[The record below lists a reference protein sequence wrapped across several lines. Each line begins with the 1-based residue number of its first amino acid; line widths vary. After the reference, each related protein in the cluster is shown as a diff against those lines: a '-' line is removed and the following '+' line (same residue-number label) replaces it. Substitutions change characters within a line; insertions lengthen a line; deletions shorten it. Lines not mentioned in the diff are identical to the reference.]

1 MIFTGEYRF
10 SQSAQ
15 RIWEALND
23 PAVLLRTIPGCESV
37 EQVSETE
44 FAAAVKISIGPM
56 KLRFRGMIRLSD
68 LDPPWRYTI
77 ACEGNGGLSGVAK
90 GQAQVT
96 MSPDPGHGTVLRYKA
111 EAALGGMVATLAQKL
126 LTGTA
131 SRLADEFFAHFA
143 AQIPEEAY
151 EGPASETSLTAR
163 ERIQQI
169 EAKALRKPESQ
180 ERSESPAEPKQTQRA
195 ATHQPGLHPVVW
207 SAGLT
212 AITAIVLAL
221 FAR

>member
-1 MIFTGEYRF
+1 MMFTGEYRF

-44 FAAAVKISIGPM
+44 FAAAVKISIGPL
-56 KLRFRGMIRLSD
+56 KLRFRGTIHLSD
-68 LDPPWRYTI
+68 LDPPWHYTI

-90 GQAQVT
+90 GQAKVT
-96 MSPDPGHGTVLRYKA
+96 MSPDPGHGTVLRYQA
-111 EAALGGMVATLAQKL
+111 EAALRGMVATLAQKL
-126 LTGTA
+126 LVGTA
-131 SRLADEFFAHFA
+131 SKLADEFFAHFA
-143 AQIPEEAY
+143 AQIPEEARQ
-151 EGPASETSLTAR
+151 EPAVPHITEDR
-163 ERIQQI
+163 N
-169 EAKALRKPESQ
+169 P
-180 ERSESPAEPKQTQRA
+180 SPVVTRTPI
-195 ATHQPGLHPVVW
+195 HQPGLHPVVW

-212 AITAIVLAL
+212 VITVIVLAL